1 MEFLKQGISPEK
13 LALTCALGVIVGIL
27 PIWGITT
34 FLCFGIAAI
43 FRINIVMLQL
53 VHYFVY
59 PLQLILIIPFIKAG
73 TFIFGVNPLPYAL
86 DELITKFSNNF
97 WDELKQVGFAIT
109 LGVGVWA
116 VVSVPLGLSIYFISH
131 RLFVKWRETH
141 QRELKSQ

>member
-1 MEFLKQGISPEK
+1 MSPEK
-13 LALTCALGVIVGIL
+13 MALTCALGVVVGIL

-34 FLCFGIAAI
+34 FLCLLIAPI

-59 PLQLILIIPFIKAG
+59 PLQLLLIIPFIKIG
-73 TFIFGVNPLPYAL
+73 TYLFGVNPMPYAL
-86 DELITKFSNNF
+86 SELISKFKIDF
-97 WDELKQVGFAIT
+97 WGELRQVGLAIS

-116 VVSVPLGLSIYFISH
+116 VVSIPLGLAIYFITQ
-131 RLFVKWRETH
+131 RLFVKWSERN